1 MPTFTLSPGSGSILR
16 GRVDSVPFQIAQTS
30 LSVPSAPS
38 TNRGY
43 NSVNQILVTNIG
55 IRAGGLS
62 HSNGN
67 ARAKIFNSGGSV
79 RAYSTLEGL
88 PNVGTATP
96 SSEVNFSFPGTA
108 SGVTSEAAILTG
120 GVSYRFGM
128 LGTSQASIV
137 FARQA
142 NSYDIQLQGFS
153 GIDAFTSFSSNQG
166 NPAQFPS
173 YAIMGTVT
181 YIYAPSSPSTPSF
194 SGSST
199 SSISF
204 SYSAPGD
211 NGGSSITGYIV
222 EYKASSSG
230 SWLSAGTTS
239 STSFTVSGLSSG
251 TSYDF
256 RVAATNFATQTF
268 GNWSAYSGTL
278 TASTEASAPSW
289 TDNTLA
295 AFSAN
300 IPYNDSVSA
309 LNADIYNISSG
320 SLPSGISLSS
330 GGSVSGTPTTA
341 QQSYSFTIR
350 ATNLTNGLFIDQA
363 FSGTVG
369 GSDQPIKVYVGGSY
383 PGNVN
388 GWING
393 TVRVFNGSDWVTP
406 IIKVYNGV
414 SWVNPAS

>member
-1 MPTFTLSPGSGSILR
+1 
-16 GRVDSVPFQIAQTS
+16 
-30 LSVPSAPS
+30 
-38 TNRGY
+38 
-43 NSVNQILVTNIG
+43 
-55 IRAGGLS
+55 
-62 HSNGN
+62 
-67 ARAKIFNSGGSV
+67 
-79 RAYSTLEGL
+79 L
-88 PNVGTATP
+88 PNVGTSIP
-96 SSEVNFSFPGTA
+96 SSELTFFFPGTA
-108 SGVTSEAAILTG
+108 SGIVSNPAILNG

-128 LGTSQASIV
+128 LGTNQAPVV

-142 NSYDIQLQGFS
+142 NSYNIQLQGFS
-153 GIDAFTSFSSNQG
+153 GVDAFTNFSANQET
-166 NPAQFPS
+166 PFPG
-173 YAIMGTVT
+173 YAIMGTVN
-181 YIYAPSSPSTPSF
+181 YIYAPSAPNTPTL
-194 SGSST
+194 SGTST

-204 SYSAPGD
+204 SYGSLTGD
-211 NGGSSITGYIV
+211 SGDTYITGYRI
-222 EYKASSSG
+222 EYKNTFSSS
-230 SWLSAGTTS
+230 WQLLETTS
-239 STSFTVSGLSSG
+239 STSYTVGGLEPG

-256 RVAATNFATQTF
+256 RIAATNLATEAF

-300 IPYNDSVSA
+300 IPYSDSVSA
-309 LNADIYNISSG
+309 LNADIYNVSSG

-388 GWING
+388 GWINA

-406 IIKVYNGV
+406 IIKVYNGA
-414 SWVNPAS
+414 SWVTPAG

>member
-30 LSVPSAPS
+30 LTVPSAPS
-38 TNRGY
+38 ANRGY
-43 NSVNQILVTNIG
+43 NNVNQILVTNIG

-62 HSNGN
+62 HSGAN

-79 RAYSTLEGL
+79 RAFSTLEGL

-96 SSEVNFSFPGTA
+96 SSEVSFSFPGS
-108 SGVTSEAAILTG
+108 SGGTSSDQAILSG
-120 GVSYRFGM
+120 GVGYRFGM
-128 LGTSQASIV
+128 LGINQAPVV

-153 GIDAFTSFSSNQG
+153 GIDAFTSFSANQG
-166 NPAQFPS
+166 TPFPS
-173 YAIMGTVT
+173 YAIMGTAT
-181 YIYAPSSPSTPSF
+181 YIYAPSAPNTPSL
-194 SGSST
+194 SSVST
-199 SSISF
+199 NSISF
-204 SYSAPGD
+204 SYGSLTGD
-211 NGGSSITGYIV
+211 DGGSSVTSYRV
-222 EYKASSSG
+222 EYKAASSPT
-230 SWLSAGTTS
+230 WELAGNTS
-239 STSFTVSGLSSG
+239 STFFTVSGLQSG
-251 TSYDF
+251 TSYNF
-256 RVAATNFATQTF
+256 RVAAINYATTVF

-278 TASTEASAPSW
+278 TASTEASAPIW

-295 AFSAN
+295 GFSFN
-300 IPYNDSVSA
+300 IPYSDSVSA
-309 LNADIYNISSG
+309 TNADFYAVSAG

-330 GGSVSGTPTTA
+330 SGLVSGTPTDA
-341 QQSYSFTIR
+341 QENYSFTIN
-350 ATNLTNGLFIDQA
+350 AYNSANGLFVSQS

-369 GSDQPIKVYVGGSY
+369 GSDQPIKVYSGTSY

-406 IIKVYNGV
+406 IIKVYNGA
-414 SWVNPAS
+414 SWVTPAS

>member
-30 LSVPSAPS
+30 FSADSAPS
-38 TNRGY
+38 SNRGY
-43 NSVNQILVTNIG
+43 DNVNQILVTSIG

-62 HSNGN
+62 HSSGN

-79 RAYSTLEGL
+79 RAFSTLQGL
-88 PNVGTATP
+88 PNVGTSIP
-96 SSEVNFSFPGTA
+96 SSEVSFSFPGT
-108 SGVTSEAAILTG
+108 SGGTSSGPAILSG

-128 LGTSQASIV
+128 LGTSQAPIV

-142 NSYDIQLQGFS
+142 NSYNIQLQGFS
-153 GIDAFTSFSSNQG
+153 GIDAFTSFSANQG
-166 NPAQFPS
+166 TPFPS

-181 YIYAPSSPSTPSF
+181 YIYAPSAPGTPSF
-194 SGSST
+194 SGAST

-204 SYSAPGD
+204 SYSAPGN

-230 SWLSAGTTS
+230 SWQSAGTTS

-256 RVAATNFATQTF
+256 RVAATNAATAVF

-289 TDNTLA
+289 VDNTLGP
-295 AFSAN
+295 FSFN

-309 LNADIYNISSG
+309 TNANTYSISSG
-320 SLPSGISLSS
+320 TLPSGISLSTS
-330 GGSVSGTPTTA
+330 GSVSGTPTNA
-341 QQSYSFTIR
+341 QQNYSFTIR
-350 ATNLTNGLFIDQA
+350 ATNTANGLFISQS

-369 GSDQPIKVYVGGSY
+369 GSDQPIKVYAGTSY

-388 GWING
+388 GWVNG

-414 SWVNPAS
+414 SWVTPED